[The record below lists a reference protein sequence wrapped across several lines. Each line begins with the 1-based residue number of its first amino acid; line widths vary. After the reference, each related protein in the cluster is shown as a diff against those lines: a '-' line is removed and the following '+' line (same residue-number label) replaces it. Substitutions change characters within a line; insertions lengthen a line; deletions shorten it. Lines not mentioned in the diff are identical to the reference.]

1 MKKKNRILVLGLT
14 FSMLISSGSLT
25 GCDSVAGNMGKETTG
40 VEYEEADYE
49 LSEESCSDSGIDAA
63 DPGTV
68 DNETEKTAENRT
80 DAEKSTE
87 TEESQTD
94 NSADSGLWKKAS
106 TTPYGKYPELVT
118 YTLGQM
124 SGANN
129 SNLPAG
135 NTYEDSAYTRY
146 LKEILNVQNENAYM
160 EREDRYDEY
169 VNVLVNDHTLPDV
182 LVVSDRETLNVLVEN
197 DMVEDLTEVY
207 ANCTS
212 PRIKAMYNSYGPQ
225 LLGAGTFDG
234 KLMALPEA
242 VIDHGPCLLWMR
254 KDWMDQLGLAE
265 PETLEEA
272 MDIIQVFQE
281 NRMGAEEGE
290 DPVGLVCDTNF
301 VSTTSQNYSVEPV
314 FEKFYSY
321 PRRWI
326 KDKDGEIVY
335 GSLTEETRSAVAYLR
350 ELYERGILDQN
361 FALRAQNNLRDLV
374 VEGKCG
380 AFFGLWWAPNNPLMQ
395 AVEQNKDAEWQPYL
409 IATEESGLTSY
420 HTQNPS
426 SKYIVVRKGYE
437 YPEIACK
444 IVSVLFD
451 YLRYND
457 RDNQEIVDYYKE
469 NVDPTARPFAINVD
483 YNNALQI
490 CYGELNHV
498 FAGDKS
504 ADDLNVLEYS
514 YYEAC
519 ESYLKDAENASAED
533 WAAYASRITA
543 CKILNDGRTNK
554 VESLYFGETE
564 TMVTD
569 WWSLENLE
577 SDTYLKIVTGES
589 SLDEFDRFVENWY
602 QNGGETITKEVRAE
616 IE

>member
-14 FSMLISSGSLT
+14 FSMVISSGSLT
-25 GCDSVAGNMGKETTG
+25 GCDSAAGNMGKETTG

-94 NSADSGLWKKAS
+94 NSTDSGLWKKAS

-265 PETLEEA
+265 PKTLEEA

-335 GSLTEETRSAVAYLR
+335 GSLTEETRSAVAYLH

-380 AFFGLWWAPNNPLMQ
+380 AFFGLWWAPNNPLAN
-395 AVEQNKDAEWQPYL
+395 AVSRNPDADWQPYL
-409 IATEESGLTSY
+409 IATDSDGTTSY
-420 HTQNPS
+420 HSQNPCY
-426 SKYIVVRKGYE
+426 KYVVVRKGYE
-437 YPEIACK
+437 HPEIAAK
-444 IVSVLFD
+444 MISVMFD
-451 YLRYND
+451 KVRFDCTDSEEFKN
-457 RDNQEIVDYYKE
+457 YYQI
-469 NVDPTARPFAINVD
+469 NVEPTARPLSINVD
-483 YNNALQI
+483 YNNALSI
-490 CYGELNHV
+490 CYRNIDAAISGRKNPDSLEL
-498 FAGDKS
+498 
-504 ADDLNVLEYS
+504 LERSFYD
-514 YYEAC
+514 AC
-519 ESYLKDAENASAED
+519 SEYIKNANKTSTQ
-533 WAAYASRITA
+533 WAAYMSRIKA
-543 CKILNDGRTNK
+543 CSLIAQDNIK
-554 VESLYFGETE
+554 VVDSLYFKTTD
-564 TMVTD
+564 TMKSH
-569 WWSLENLE
+569 WWRLKAKEKE
-577 SDTYLKIVTGES
+577 AYLKIISGEEDIS
-589 SLDEFDRFVENWY
+589 YFDTFVKEWNE
-602 QNGGETITKEVRAE
+602 QGGQTITSEVSQSMK
-616 IE
+616 

>member
-1 MKKKNRILVLGLT
+1 MKKKNRILVVGLT
-14 FSMLISSGSLT
+14 FSMVISSGLLT
-25 GCDSVAGNMGKETTG
+25 GCDSAAGNMGKETTG

-94 NSADSGLWKKAS
+94 NSTDSGLWKKAS

-380 AFFGLWWAPNNPLMQ
+380 AFFGLWWAPNNPLIE
-395 AVEQNKDAEWQPYL
+395 AVEANPGAEWKPYV
-409 IATEESGLTSY
+409 IADEYGEVHSYIYGKTS
-420 HTQNPS
+420 PC
-426 SKYIVVRKGYE
+426 IVVRKGYE
-437 YPEIACK
+437 HPEIVMK
-444 IVSVLFD
+444 IMTALFD
-451 YLRYND
+451 NARYRHD
-457 RDNQEIVDYYKE
+457 GSEEIDLYQKRGVDI
-469 NVDPTARPFAINVD
+469 TARPLVANCDFS
-483 YNNALQI
+483 NA
-490 CYGELNHV
+490 V
-498 FAGDKS
+498 FTTTDHIWLALHYPRQTDSMNSLESAYYDSCRRFLDGDR
-504 ADDLNVLEYS
+504 DPVY
-514 YYEAC
+514 
-519 ESYLKDAENASAED
+519 
-533 WAAYASRITA
+533 WAAYASRIQAVRLIEEADVSYVNEDYVPYSHRELPQDMTDMETLA
-543 CKILNDGRTNK
+543 FMKIITGEEPISYFDIFT
-554 VESLYFGETE
+554 ESWKKN
-564 TMVTD
+564 MI
-569 WWSLENLE
+569 LENLL
-577 SDTYLKIVTGES
+577 Y
-589 SLDEFDRFVENWY
+589 
-602 QNGGETITKEVRAE
+602 
-616 IE
+616 